1 MHQKR
6 CPHRSFFKNSC
17 NVCHIYI
24 RLDKNTKT
32 CLVFATVI
40 LEIIIS
46 VISLSGES
54 LSDEEKDM
62 EEDEKED
69 VKDVDEQDDD
79 GFFVGHGVLDKN
91 ELKG

>member
-1 MHQKR
+1 MFNWSDVH
-6 CPHRSFFKNSC
+6 FFGSTSYE
-17 NVCHIYI
+17 IQI
-24 RLDKNTKT
+24 LDLIK
-32 CLVFATVI
+32 
-40 LEIIIS
+40 S
-46 VISLSGES
+46 VTFLSGES

-69 VKDVDEQDDD
+69 GKDVDEQDDD

>member
-1 MHQKR
+1 MIFQFSKFSPKLSTYR
-6 CPHRSFFKNSC
+6 WDTL
-17 NVCHIYI
+17 YI
-24 RLDKNTKT
+24 RLDTKTKT
-32 CLVFATVI
+32 CLMFATVI

-46 VISLSGES
+46 VTSLSGES

-69 VKDVDEQDDD
+69 GKDVDEQDDD